1 MSLPYYQI
9 QPTQHFLLDSSA
21 GDGGGAGGAGGAGV
35 NMLYAG
41 LKFTGL
47 ALNVAG
53 GLAKAVRQD
62 AERMMKELEADA
74 AAKVGHNF
82 TSLITV
88 RSKVLSQWSNSV
100 MLPCHYIVADKANLC
115 ILAVWSY
122 VSSDILA

>member
-1 MSLPYYQI
+1 MTAIWCSPVLYAQPKELKAAGHSHDECI
-9 QPTQHFLLDSSA
+9 HVIPLLPTQHFLLDSSA
-21 GDGGGAGGAGGAGV
+21 GGGGVAGGAGGAGV

-82 TSLITV
+82 MSL
-88 RSKVLSQWSNSV
+88 KAYGLGVLSQ
-100 MLPCHYIVADKANLC
+100 L
-115 ILAVWSY
+115 
-122 VSSDILA
+122 

>member
-1 MSLPYYQI
+1 MLQLKSLWQE
-9 QPTQHFLLDSSA
+9 PTAARHPHAECTHVIPLLLNPTHKHFLLHA
-21 GDGGGAGGAGGAGV
+21 FAGGGGVASEAGGAGV

-74 AAKVGHNF
+74 AAKVGHSF
-82 TSLITV
+82 TSLITIQ
-88 RSKVLSQWSNSV
+88 SKVLSQ
-100 MLPCHYIVADKANLC
+100 
-115 ILAVWSY
+115 
-122 VSSDILA
+122 